1 MAVYQIHFKANPVL
15 WPTDPK
21 ERLAV
26 SEGAFQGGE
35 DLLAA
40 GAMQEVAWVS
50 SSEGYAR
57 VEADTAAGALAIC
70 AMFFP
75 MFTQEVQELVPWD
88 VAKNT
93 ILGAVRQA
101 ADQ

>member
-1 MAVYQIHFKANPVL
+1 MADGSDRKIK
-15 WPTDPK
+15 
-21 ERLAV
+21 V
-26 SEGAFQGGE
+26 SEGAFQGAD

-40 GAMQEVAWVS
+40 GAVQEVCWIS

-57 VEADTAAGALAIC
+57 VEADSAAGALAIC

>member
-1 MAVYQIHFKANPVL
+1 MAIYQIHFKANPAL

-21 ERLAV
+21 EKLAI
-26 SEGAFQGGE
+26 SEGAFQGAD

-40 GAMQEVAWVS
+40 GAMQEVCWVS
-50 SSEGYAR
+50 ASEGYAR
-57 VEADTAAGALAIC
+57 VEASSAAGALAIC

-75 MFTQEVQELVPWD
+75 MFTQEIQELVPWN
-88 VAKNT
+88 VAKEA

-101 ADQ
+101 VEQ